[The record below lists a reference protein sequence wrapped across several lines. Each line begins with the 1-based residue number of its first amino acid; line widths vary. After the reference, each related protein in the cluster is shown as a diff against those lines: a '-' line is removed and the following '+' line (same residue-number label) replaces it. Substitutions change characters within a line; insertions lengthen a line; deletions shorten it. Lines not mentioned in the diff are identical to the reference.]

1 LKRTVVV
8 PTLDTPFPE
17 GKSAVWC
24 SSFQLAWQALERDI
38 TKGPAV
44 VRNAESV
51 TKRLNSARRWET
63 DLDAADYFI
72 ATGPGTETIEQ
83 IQRELPRRFPGVD
96 APRME
101 APVSGSFVAFAF
113 LKAGVR
119 YTSEFADNPKAFEF
133 VDSANQ
139 HTNVSSFGLLPDGL
153 ETGRDTPLA
162 RRQVALLSY
171 SKRQFA
177 VDLCR
182 DSKPYQIVLAMLERK
197 GTLAE
202 VLADEAAQRR
212 LHPVDDSYTL
222 DEDHLLV
229 PNMSWR
235 IEHHFYELEGPDKEL
250 VGGAQPG
257 AFIASAVEELEF
269 RLDRRGA
276 KVVSGAYP
284 VVLDGGPKYLYF
296 NKPFLIYLKKRGAER
311 PFFAVWVDNA
321 ELLQTRYADNSTS
334 EPR

>member
-1 LKRTVVV
+1 
-8 PTLDTPFPE
+8 
-17 GKSAVWC
+17 
-24 SSFQLAWQALERDI
+24 
-38 TKGPAV
+38 
-44 VRNAESV
+44 
-51 TKRLNSARRWET
+51 
-63 DLDAADYFI
+63 
-72 ATGPGTETIEQ
+72 
-83 IQRELPRRFPGVD
+83 
-96 APRME
+96 
-101 APVSGSFVAFAF
+101 
-113 LKAGVR
+113 
-119 YTSEFADNPKAFEF
+119 
-133 VDSANQ
+133 
-139 HTNVSSFGLLPDGL
+139 
-153 ETGRDTPLA
+153 
-162 RRQVALLSY
+162 
-171 SKRQFA
+171 
-177 VDLCR
+177 
-182 DSKPYQIVLAMLERK
+182 VLAMLERK

-321 ELLQTRYADNSTS
+321 ELLQTRHADNSTS
-334 EPR
+334 ESR